1 MEEKQQEIE
10 LIMNNDKLFVDK
22 MRVQVEKCVQIIG
35 RSAHNLLKLTKQILD
50 TQEETVASKKN
61 MSIEACLANQK
72 KLDKWYTSFELITLR
87 VECAFMESI
96 NELQSILKK
105 PNKERLLTKLGRFD
119 SEALS
124 MKTVLDRVYPSI
136 GDNEVVNFAFNFIK
150 NDVGGISEIKKRPDG
165 GIHVVSQNTSA
176 KTVSYVMP
184 IEAPLPMR
192 RGLLNCVP
200 EIIDLARCK
209 KDPKGQAERFEGF
222 HLTCI
227 DAVDKNNFYLGTDTG
242 AILKLE
248 LNELKQE
255 ETIRLTHKSSLC

>member
-1 MEEKQQEIE
+1 
-10 LIMNNDKLFVDK
+10 MNNDKHFVDK
-22 MRVQVEKCVQIIG
+22 MRLQVEKCVQIIG

-50 TQEETVASKKN
+50 TQEETVASKKS
-61 MSIEACLANQK
+61 MSIEACLVNQK

-105 PNKERLLTKLGRFD
+105 PNKDKLFTKLNRLENEKFTIK
-119 SEALS
+119 S
-124 MKTVLDRVYPSI
+124 VLDRVYPLIADS
-136 GDNEVVNFAFNFIK
+136 EVVNFAFNFIK

-176 KTVSYVMP
+176 KSVASYVP
-184 IEAPLPMR
+184 LIETPLTVR
-192 RGLLNCVP
+192 RGLLNCMSEV
-200 EIIDLARCK
+200 IDLARCK
-209 KDPKGQAERFEGF
+209 KDPKCQTERFEGF

-248 LNELKQE
+248 LNDQKQE
-255 ETIRLTHKSSLC
+255 ETVRLTHKSSLC